1 MEVGAVWLA
10 VVGIGLLGCRPLLLR
25 QGPSLPQAD
34 QVMEMLSDE
43 YPIIRLCHK
52 AVAIGHHVVAQAHR
66 QQHHR
71 LIISVEL

>member
-1 MEVGAVWLA
+1 
-10 VVGIGLLGCRPLLLR
+10 
-25 QGPSLPQAD
+25 
-34 QVMEMLSDE
+34 MLSDE

-66 QQHHR
+66 QQHYR